1 MGNMGEM
8 PVIEG
13 LQAKRAEFRGAKIE
27 DDMRSDDAKDM
38 EAEKKILAAESFAK
52 AKDFQAQLVG
62 LEAKIKAGGPL
73 KATYEKIRDLLEVE
87 YDAAMDAALKNST
100 ESSDTALMQ

>member
-1 MGNMGEM
+1 MGEM
-8 PVIEG
+8 PTIEG

-27 DDMRSDDAKDM
+27 DDMRSEDGVKDM
-38 EAEKKILAAESFAK
+38 EVEKEKLAVENFEK
-52 AKDFQAQLVG
+52 ARDLREKLIG

-73 KATYEKIRDLLEVE
+73 KATYEKIRDLLEAE
-87 YDAAMDAALKNST
+87 YDAAMGVALKNSA

>member
-1 MGNMGEM
+1 MGEM